1 MLNIH
6 VYSKNIIKYKQI
18 YNNMSRP
25 KGSLNKSTIAKM
37 QQQTSKGGG
46 VFLTKLEKQIEGSA
60 ITRKNALG
68 WVNWGV
74 RNNYPNLLLDLYNQ
88 SPTHRSAV
96 NFAVQ
101 SILGNGVDFEQMQLN
116 GDEVVPNYAQTW
128 DEVIKSLALD
138 YILYGSYAIQVIMNK
153 DGKTYSFW
161 HMPLDKV
168 RWSEYDED
176 GQVTKYW
183 ICQDWTMTGNYPPF
197 EIDALDMK
205 DEWKLEKGK
214 PYLYVYRT
222 YSPTMTYYTQPHYAA
237 AIKAIQAE
245 IEYVNYDLKNIVNGF
260 APAGVLT
267 LPEVETDEE
276 RQAIIQ
282 NVTRMF
288 QGSDNA
294 NSVMITFRS
303 NIEDKG
309 VEYTPFQSNKGSF
322 NYYAD
327 ANQRVIN
334 RILESHQIPNA
345 SLIGMPDIGNSGF
358 SSEADKLEVSYQLY
372 NKLTGNYNR
381 MAVIRTLNQ
390 MLKMNGIET
399 EIIMKPLNFN
409 DFQEDANVKER
420 TESADVPEKNA
431 DENNVEEKVEK

>member
-1 MLNIH
+1 MP
-6 VYSKNIIKYKQI
+6 
-18 YNNMSRP
+18 RT
-25 KGSLNKSTIAKM
+25 KGALNKPKTPQNKN
-37 QQQTSKGGG
+37 G

-60 ITRKNALG
+60 VTRKNALG
-68 WVNWGV
+68 WVNWGA

-88 SPTHRSAV
+88 SPTHHSAV

-101 SILGNGVDFEQMQLN
+101 SILGNGVDLDAMQVN

-153 DGKTYSFW
+153 DGQTYSFW

-176 GQVTKYW
+176 GQITSYW
-183 ICQDWTMTGNYPPF
+183 ICQDWTATGQFPPF
-197 EIDALDMK
+197 QIEALDMK
-205 DEWKLEKGK
+205 SEKRLERGK

-222 YSPTMTYYTQPHYAA
+222 YSPTMTYYTTPHYQA

-245 IEYVNYDLKNIVNGF
+245 IEYCNYDLKNIVNGF

-267 LPEVETDEE
+267 LPEVETDEQRE
-276 RQAIIQ
+276 AIIA

-288 QGSDNA
+288 QGSENS

-309 VEYTPFQSNKGSF
+309 VEYTPFTANQGNV
-322 NYYAD
+322 NQYAD

-345 SLIGMPDIGNSGF
+345 ALIGMPDIGNSGF
-358 SSEADKLEVSYQLY
+358 SSEADKLQVSYELY

-390 MLKMNGIET
+390 MLKMNGVET
-399 EIIMKPLNFN
+399 EIVMKPLNFA
-409 DFQEDANVKER
+409 DFQNDANVKER
-420 TESADVPEKNA
+420 TESTDVNEKEV
-431 DENNVEEKVEK
+431 DENNNVEEQKVEE

>member
-1 MLNIH
+1 
-6 VYSKNIIKYKQI
+6 
-18 YNNMSRP
+18 MSRP
-25 KGSLNKSTIAKM
+25 KGSLNKATLAKM

-176 GQVTKYW
+176 GQITKYW
-183 ICQDWTMTGNYPPF
+183 ICQDWTMTGTYPPF

-237 AIKAIQAE
+237 AIKAIYAE
-245 IEYVNYDLKNIVNGF
+245 IEYCNYDLKNIVNGF

-267 LPEVETDEE
+267 FPEVETDEE

-345 SLIGMPDIGNSGF
+345 ALIGMPDIGNSGF

-399 EIIMKPLNFN
+399 EIIMKPLSFN
-409 DFQEDANVKER
+409 DFGNDADVKER
-420 TESADVPEKNA
+420 TESADVKVKGFV
-431 DENNVEEKVEK
+431 DENNTEEQISSEK

>member
-1 MLNIH
+1 MEENT
-6 VYSKNIIKYKQI
+6 KKRG
-18 YNNMSRP
+18 RP
-25 KGSLNKSTIAKM
+25 RGSLNKTTLAAM
-37 QQQTSKGGG
+37 QTRKSSG
-46 VFLTKLEKQIEGSA
+46 VYLTNLEKQIEGSA

-68 WVNWGV
+68 WVNWGIK
-74 RNNYPNLLLDLYNQ
+74 NNYPNILLDLYNQ

-101 SILGNGVDFEQMQLN
+101 SILGNGVDYEQMGLN

-138 YILYGSYAIQVIMNK
+138 YIVYGSYAIQVIMNK
-153 DGKTYSFW
+153 DGKTFSFW
-161 HMPLDKV
+161 HMPLEKV

-176 GQVTKYW
+176 GQITSYW
-183 ICQDWTMTGNYPPF
+183 ICQDWTATGKFTPF
-197 EIDALDMK
+197 QIEALDMK
-205 DEWKLEKGK
+205 SEKGLERGK
-214 PYLYVYRT
+214 LYLYVYRT
-222 YSPTMTYYTQPHYAA
+222 YSPAMTYYTQPHYQA

-245 IEYVNYDLKNIVNGF
+245 IEYCNYDLKNIVNGF

-267 LPEVETDEE
+267 LPEVETDEQ
-276 RQAIIQ
+276 RQAIIN

-288 QGSDNA
+288 QGSDNT

-303 NIEDKG
+303 NVEDKG
-309 VEYTPFQSNKGSF
+309 VEYTPFTSAQGNV
-322 NYYAD
+322 NTYAD

-334 RILESHQIPNA
+334 RILAAHQIPNA
-345 SLIGMPDIGNSGF
+345 ALIGMPDIGNSGF

-390 MLKMNGIET
+390 MLAMNGVDT

-409 DFQEDANVKER
+409 DFQDDANVKER
-420 TESADVPEKNA
+420 TESTEVPQNEV
-431 DENNVEEKVEK
+431 DENNVEEQKVEE